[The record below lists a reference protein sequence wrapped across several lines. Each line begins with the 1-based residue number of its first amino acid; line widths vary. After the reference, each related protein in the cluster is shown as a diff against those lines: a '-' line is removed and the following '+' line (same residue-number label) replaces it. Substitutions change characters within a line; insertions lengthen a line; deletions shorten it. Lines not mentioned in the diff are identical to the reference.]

1 LVSGQ
6 PATITATVSDTTHT
20 STTATGSVTFTDTA
34 GTTITSLNNGSA
46 VSLSGGTARLTGV
59 VLNGINTHTITAH
72 YAGVSGTFLAS
83 TNTATATLSKAS
95 VTVAGLQQ
103 PIPGAW
109 PVHRDDLPAPITL
122 SVSGLPPGATATI
135 SPNTLPAGSSL
146 TNVTL
151 TVQIPQVTAGLD
163 QKQPPGRQISLAL
176 WGFLLLP
183 FAGKLRRAG
192 RRLTKSAS
200 LLILLAAGVA
210 AAAGL
215 SSCGSSNGFFGHP
228 QQAYTLTI
236 TATSGSVSHS
246 TTVTLTVE

>member
-1 LVSGQ
+1 L
-6 PATITATVSDTTHT
+6 
-20 STTATGSVTFTDTA
+20 SVT
-34 GTTITSLNNGSA
+34 
-46 VSLSGGTARLTGV
+46 
-59 VLNGINTHTITAH
+59 
-72 YAGVSGTFLAS
+72 
-83 TNTATATLSKAS
+83 
-95 VTVAGLQQ
+95 
-103 PIPGAW
+103 
-109 PVHRDDLPAPITL
+109 
-122 SVSGLPPGATATI
+122 GLPPGATATI

-151 TVQIPQVTAGLD
+151 TVQIPQVTAG
-163 QKQPPGRQISLAL
+163 QKQPPGRQIPLAL
-176 WGFLLLP
+176 WGILLLP

-192 RRLTKSAS
+192 RRLTQSAS

-215 SSCGSSNGFFGHP
+215 SSCSSSSGFFGHP